1 MFNPNSD
8 QKVEELVKLELE
20 QAVKQWGEKYH
31 SVNIADMVLQEEV
44 DEAVTEVRGVKNSY
58 ILWLEKLA
66 GKTDIQADVIEVIE
80 KCAKNGIKELAQVC
94 AVCEKIK
101 VSFKE

>member
-8 QKVEELVKLELE
+8 QKVDELVQLELD
-20 QAVKQWGEKYH
+20 QAIKQWGEKYH
-31 SVNIADMVLQEEV
+31 SINIADMVLEEEIE
-44 DEAVTEVRGVKNSY
+44 EAKAEVKGVQNTY
-58 ILWLEKLA
+58 VLWLEKLA
-66 GKTDIQADVIEVIE
+66 GKTDIQTDVIEVIE

-101 VSFKE
+101 KSF

>member
-8 QKVEELVKLELE
+8 QKVEELVQLELD
-20 QAVKQWGEKYH
+20 QAIKQWGEKYH
-31 SVNIADMVLQEEV
+31 SINIADVVLEEEIE
-44 DEAVTEVRGVKNSY
+44 EAKAEVKGVQNTY
-58 ILWLEKLA
+58 VLWLEKLA

-101 VSFKE
+101 KSF

>member
-8 QKVEELVKLELE
+8 QKVDELVQLELD
-20 QAVKQWGEKYH
+20 QAIKQWGEKYH
-31 SVNIADMVLQEEV
+31 SINIADMVLEEEIE
-44 DEAVTEVRGVKNSY
+44 EAKAEVKGVQNTY
-58 ILWLEKLA
+58 VLWLEKLA

-101 VSFKE
+101 KSF